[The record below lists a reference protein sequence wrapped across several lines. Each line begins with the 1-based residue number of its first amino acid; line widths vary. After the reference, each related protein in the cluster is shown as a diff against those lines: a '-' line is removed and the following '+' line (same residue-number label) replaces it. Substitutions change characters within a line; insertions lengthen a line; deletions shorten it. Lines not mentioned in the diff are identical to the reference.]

1 MTMPVITPS
10 TILRKSL
17 DVRHRQIG
25 DEAVVVRQSAGE
37 VLVVNDVGGAV
48 LDLLDQAPTVRALL
62 DRLAG
67 QYDVEPSILEQDV
80 LVYLQELLEAG
91 VIEAQ
96 SG

>member
-1 MTMPVITPS
+1 MTTPAITPS
-10 TILRKSL
+10 TVLRKSL

-37 VLVVNDVGGAV
+37 VLVVNEMGGAV
-48 LDLLDQAPTVRALL
+48 LDLLDQEPTVRALL

-80 LVYLQELLEAG
+80 LTYLQELLEAG

>member
-1 MTMPVITPS
+1 MTTPVITPS

-80 LVYLQELLEAG
+80 LVYLQELLEAPRRLLL
-91 VIEAQ
+91 VL
-96 SG
+96 

>member
-1 MTMPVITPS
+1 MTTPMLTPS
-10 TILRKSL
+10 TVLRKSL

-25 DEAVVVRQSAGE
+25 DEAVVIRQTAGE

-48 LDLLDQAPTVRALL
+48 LDLLDQAPTIQALL

-67 QYDVEPSILEQDV
+67 QYDVARSVLEQDIPI
-80 LVYLQELLEAG
+80 YLQELLDAG

-96 SG
+96 SS

>member
-1 MTMPVITPS
+1 MTTPVITPS
-10 TILRKSL
+10 TVLRKSL

-37 VLVVNDVGGAV
+37 VLVVNEMGGAV
-48 LDLLDQAPTVRALL
+48 LDLLDQEPTVRALL

-67 QYDVEPSILEQDV
+67 QYDVEQSILEQDV
-80 LVYLQELLEAG
+80 LTYLQELLEAG

>member
-1 MTMPVITPS
+1 MTTPAITPS
-10 TILRKSL
+10 TMLRKSL